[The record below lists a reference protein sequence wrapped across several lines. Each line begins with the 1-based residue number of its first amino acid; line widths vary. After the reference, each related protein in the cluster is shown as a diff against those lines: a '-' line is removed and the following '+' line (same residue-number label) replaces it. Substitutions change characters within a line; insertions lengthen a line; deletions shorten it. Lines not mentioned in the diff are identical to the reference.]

1 MHLGQEEQ
9 KLAYCQQRG
18 RSGEAVWL
26 TIAARFCPSVL
37 AGDILLRVNY
47 AVSRQK
53 KDVEKYGKVYQIAA
67 PAFTLTKKFYFR
79 DTQRA
84 WALARHQHQHQ
95 SSAAAAAAAAA
106 AVNNG
111 NLVLPWGQSPMSSA
125 TNPQLL
131 LQQQQEPFQQ
141 QQPQQTQPAEDEQ
154 QQHQRSQQQPRQ

>member
-1 MHLGQEEQ
+1 MADDCVA
-9 KLAYCQQRG
+9 LACFLLPC
-18 RSGEAVWL
+18 SL
-26 TIAARFCPSVL
+26 S
-37 AGDILLRVNY
+37 GDILLRVNY

-84 WALARHQHQHQ
+84 WALARHQHQHH
-95 SSAAAAAAAAA
+95 SNAAAAAAA

-131 LQQQQEPFQQ
+131 LQQQHQQQQQQEPFQQ
-141 QQPQQTQPAEDEQ
+141 QQQQQTQPAENEH